1 MVRESIRLTRKQRS
15 ALTQMRLYQKDSGA
29 CLKVG
34 PMDKLGATWTLK
46 RIITVV
52 SYNTLK

>member
-1 MVRESIRLTRKQRS
+1 
-15 ALTQMRLYQKDSGA
+15 MRPYQKDSGA

-34 PMDKLGATWTLK
+34 PMDKFGATWTLK

-52 SYNTLK
+52 SCNTLKIINTHE